1 MAPSA
6 ASICGKTAA
15 QLTASSNR
23 RASTMGMASRG
34 LSIATPT
41 TRAARIPSASA
52 TSVTCRA
59 STSGVPCQLKVLS
72 PNVPASVIAGIVSAG
87 MKSRLPQWRALASRS
102 AGPAASGGGAPRP
115 RNAATHTM
123 RITSAPFTT
132 SGSFDPN
139 KNVIAY
145 APQNVA
151 LL

>member
-1 MAPSA
+1 M
-6 ASICGKTAA
+6 
-15 QLTASSNR
+15 
-23 RASTMGMASRG
+23 
-34 LSIATPT
+34 
-41 TRAARIPSASA
+41 
-52 TSVTCRA
+52 SVTCRA
-59 STSGVPCQLKVLS
+59 STSAVPCQLKVLS

-87 MKSRLPQWRALASRS
+87 MNSRLPQRRALTSRS
-102 AGPAASGGGAPRP
+102 ADPTASGGGAPRP

-123 RITSAPFTT
+123 SMTSAPFTT